1 MFLRYFSSFS
11 FKQRLILLYTFL
23 IAFLLFSVI
32 ILIDRSKVFPILLS
46 LGSLAFFFGLKH
58 ALDADHIAAIDNTTR
73 KLMNDGKKPI
83 GVGFFFSIGHALAVF
98 ILTIITIII
107 GTFVVK
113 AYPELG
119 NIGSMIGT
127 GVSALFLYLIAFM
140 NFIIL
145 ISIIKIARDFKN
157 FKDKKDKIEEE
168 LLNRGFMFRYFNGV
182 MKLITSSWQMFFVG
196 LLFGIGFD
204 TASEVAI
211 LSISAV
217 FASAGRP
224 LIDVMILPLV
234 FASGMV
240 LLDSTDGVVMQ
251 YAYSWAFLNPVRKIF
266 YNISITSISVF
277 LAFCIGT
284 MEWLQVIGMEFNL
297 TGEPWDFFNNISF
310 AMLGGIIAGILASAW
325 LLSLLVYK
333 FSRVE
338 ERYNDSEKGLRLNS

>member
-1 MFLRYFSSFS
+1 MFLRPSSFS
-11 FKQRLILLYTFL
+11 FKQRLVFLYAFLFAYLLVSLILL
-23 IAFLLFSVI
+23 IG
-32 ILIDRSKVFPILLS
+32 RSSVFPVLLS
-46 LGSLAFFFGLKH
+46 LGSLAFFFGIKH

-83 GVGFFFSIGHALAVF
+83 GVGFFFSLGHSLAVF
-98 ILTIITIII
+98 ILTIITVVI
-107 GTFVVK
+107 GKFVVK

-119 NIGSMIGT
+119 NLSNVIGT

-140 NFIIL
+140 NAVIL

-157 FKDKKDKIEEE
+157 FKNKKIEDE
-168 LLNRGFMFRYFNGV
+168 LLKRGFMFRYFNGI

-196 LLFGIGFD
+196 VLFGIGFD

-211 LSISAV
+211 LSMSAV
-217 FASAGRP
+217 FASTGRP

-234 FASGMV
+234 FSSGMV

-277 LAFCIGT
+277 LAFGIGT
-284 MEWLQVIGMEFNL
+284 LEWLQVIGAEYNL
-297 TGEPWDFFNNISF
+297 KGQPWDFFNNVSF

-325 LLSLLVYK
+325 LLSLAVYK

-338 ERYNDSEKGLRLNS
+338 ERYNIDDIE

>member
-1 MFLRYFSSFS
+1 MFLHPFNSLT
-11 FKQRLILLYTFL
+11 FKKRLILLYAFL

-32 ILIDRSKVFPILLS
+32 ILIDRSRVFPALLS
-46 LGSLAFFFGLKH
+46 LGTLAFFFGLKH
-58 ALDADHIAAIDNTTR
+58 AMDADHIAAIDNTTR
-73 KLMNDGKKPI
+73 KLMNDGQKPI
-83 GVGFFFSIGHALAVF
+83 GVGFFFSIGHALSVF

-119 NIGSMIGT
+119 NLGSMLGT

-140 NFIIL
+140 NLVIL

-157 FKDKKDKIEEE
+157 IKNKKIEDE
-168 LLNRGFMFRYFNGV
+168 LLKRGFMFRYFSGI
-182 MKLITSSWQMFFVG
+182 MKLITSSWQMFFIG

-204 TASEVAI
+204 TATEVGV

-217 FASAGRP
+217 FASSGRP
-224 LIDVMILPLV
+224 LIDVLILPLV
-234 FASGMV
+234 FASGML
-240 LLDSTDGVVMQ
+240 LLDSTDGVIMQ

-284 MEWLQVIGMEFNL
+284 VEWLQVIGMEFNF

-310 AMLGGIIAGILASAW
+310 AMLGGIIAGILTSAW
-325 LLSLLVYK
+325 LVSLLVYK
-333 FSRVE
+333 FTGVE
-338 ERYNDSEKGLRLNS
+338 ERYDDGKKRLTL